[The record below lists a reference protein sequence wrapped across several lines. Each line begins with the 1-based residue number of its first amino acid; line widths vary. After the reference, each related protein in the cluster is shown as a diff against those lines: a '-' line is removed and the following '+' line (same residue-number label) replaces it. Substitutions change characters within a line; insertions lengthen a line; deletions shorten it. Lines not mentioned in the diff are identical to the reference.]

1 VGDIVGHDKGELF
14 VREPTLE
21 EQIVILKQKIEGL
34 EKEIEKMWNIL
45 KLHQKLRRL
54 RYYSD

>member
-1 VGDIVGHDKGELF
+1 VGHDKGELF

-34 EKEIEKMWNIL
+34 EKKIEKIWNIL